1 MDHDWTILHVIRIGE
16 VSVNDLSVMS
26 EHERHRCVPLECFL
40 QKIMLVEQLLINQLL
55 VRLCTGS
62 HQVTDL
68 MRSRSSCEV

>member
-1 MDHDWTILHVIRIGE
+1 
-16 VSVNDLSVMS
+16 MS